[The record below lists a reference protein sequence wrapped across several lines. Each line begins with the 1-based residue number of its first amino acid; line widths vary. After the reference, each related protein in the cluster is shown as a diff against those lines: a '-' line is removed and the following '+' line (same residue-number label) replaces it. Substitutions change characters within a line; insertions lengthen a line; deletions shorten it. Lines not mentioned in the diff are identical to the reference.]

1 MRKQSL
7 RWPAL
12 LLVLGMAACN
22 PGACVQNMV
31 EEAIEAETGVEVDLD
46 ADSGAV
52 TFRGGDGDTFT
63 FSGNEDG
70 IELPGD
76 FPSAIPV
83 YPDAQAIQYAKI
95 GDAVQA
101 GFQIDAAV
109 ADVRDWYVAQLED
122 QDWVI
127 QMNAITPDGGLM
139 VAELEGETLSIM
151 LATDGDQTTIMIT
164 LARD

>member
-1 MRKQSL
+1 MRKRSL
-7 RWPAL
+7 RWLAL
-12 LLVLGMAACN
+12 TLVLGVAACS
-22 PGACVQNMV
+22 PGACAQNAL
-31 EEAIEAETGVEVDLD
+31 EEAIEAETGGEVDLD
-46 ADSGAV
+46 ADSGTV
-52 TFRGGDGDTFT
+52 TLRGEDGDEFT

-76 FPSAIPV
+76 FPSAIPI

-101 GFQIDAAV
+101 GFQIDATV
-109 ADVRDWYVAQLED
+109 ADVRDWYVEQLEA

-139 VAELEGETLSIM
+139 MATLEEETLSVM
-151 LATDGDQTTIMIT
+151 LATEDDQTTIMIT